1 MKKIV
6 LTMLMGG
13 SLAAQAAD
21 NLKFHGTLIS
31 PPNCTINNDQTID
44 VGFGNL
50 LINKIDGTR
59 YAQNVPY
66 EITCDSTVR
75 DETMA
80 MTLTLS
86 GSVSDF
92 NPAAVNT
99 SVAGLGIE
107 LRQND
112 QPFTLGSTITVN
124 EQSIPVLKAIPVKKS
139 GASLKEG
146 GFDATATLQV
156 DYQ

>member
-1 MKKIV
+1 MKKMALMV
-6 LTMLMGG
+6 LI
-13 SLAAQAAD
+13 SSSFAAQSAE

-31 PPNCTINNDQTID
+31 PPNCTISHNQTIE
-44 VGFGNL
+44 VKFGNM
-50 LINKIDGTR
+50 LISKIDGTR

-66 EITCDSTVR
+66 EITCDSAVR
-75 DETMA
+75 DDTMT

-86 GSVSDF
+86 GSVTDF
-92 NPAAVNT
+92 NQAAINT

-112 QPFTLGSTITVN
+112 EPFTLGSTITVN
-124 EQSIPVLKAIPVKKS
+124 EQSAPVLKAIPVKKS
-139 GASLKEG
+139 GDSLTEG
-146 GFDATATLQV
+146 DFDATATLQV

>member
-1 MKKIV
+1 MPHRQPII
-6 LTMLMGG
+6 L
-13 SLAAQAAD
+13 SSR
-21 NLKFHGTLIS
+21 TLIS

-44 VGFGNL
+44 VKFGNL

-99 SVAGLGIE
+99 SVAGLGLNFGRTTNP
-107 LRQND
+107 LRWG
-112 QPFTLGSTITVN
+112 PPLR
-124 EQSIPVLKAIPVKKS
+124 
-139 GASLKEG
+139 
-146 GFDATATLQV
+146 
-156 DYQ
+156 

>member
-1 MKKIV
+1 
-6 LTMLMGG
+6 
-13 SLAAQAAD
+13 
-21 NLKFHGTLIS
+21 
-31 PPNCTINNDQTID
+31 
-44 VGFGNL
+44 
-50 LINKIDGTR
+50 
-59 YAQNVPY
+59 
-66 EITCDSTVR
+66 
-75 DETMA
+75 

-124 EQSIPVLKAIPVKKS
+124 EQSAPVLKAIPVKKS
-139 GASLKEG
+139 GASLTEG
-146 GFDATATLQV
+146 DFDATATLQV

>member
-1 MKKIV
+1 M
-6 LTMLMGG
+6 
-13 SLAAQAAD
+13 
-21 NLKFHGTLIS
+21 
-31 PPNCTINNDQTID
+31 
-44 VGFGNL
+44 

-139 GASLKEG
+139 GIALKEG

>member
-1 MKKIV
+1 MKKMALMV
-6 LTMLMGG
+6 LI
-13 SLAAQAAD
+13 SSSFAAQSAE

-31 PPNCTINNDQTID
+31 PPNCTISHNQTIE
-44 VGFGNL
+44 VKFGNM
-50 LINKIDGTR
+50 LISKIDGTR

-66 EITCDSTVR
+66 EITCDSAVC
-75 DETMA
+75 DDTMT

-86 GSVSDF
+86 GSVTDF
-92 NPAAVNT
+92 NQAAINT

>member
-1 MKKIV
+1 MKNSFDDV
-6 LTMLMGG
+6 NGG

-44 VGFGNL
+44 VEFGNL

-112 QPFTLGSTITVN
+112 QPFTLYHHYC
-124 EQSIPVLKAIPVKKS
+124 K
-139 GASLKEG
+139 
-146 GFDATATLQV
+146 
-156 DYQ
+156 

>member
-44 VGFGNL
+44 VKFGNL

-66 EITCDSTVR
+66 EITCC
-75 DETMA
+75 
-80 MTLTLS
+80 LLY
-86 GSVSDF
+86 
-92 NPAAVNT
+92 T
-99 SVAGLGIE
+99 S
-107 LRQND
+107 
-112 QPFTLGSTITVN
+112 PITVN

>member
-1 MKKIV
+1 
-6 LTMLMGG
+6 
-13 SLAAQAAD
+13 
-21 NLKFHGTLIS
+21 
-31 PPNCTINNDQTID
+31 
-44 VGFGNL
+44 
-50 LINKIDGTR
+50 
-59 YAQNVPY
+59 
-66 EITCDSTVR
+66 
-75 DETMA
+75 MA

-124 EQSIPVLKAIPVKKS
+124 EQSIPVLKAIPVKR
-139 GASLKEG
+139 AVLR
-146 GFDATATLQV
+146 
-156 DYQ
+156 

>member
-1 MKKIV
+1 MKKMALMV
-6 LTMLMGG
+6 LI
-13 SLAAQAAD
+13 SSSFAAQSAE

-44 VGFGNL
+44 VEFGNL

-66 EITCDSTVR
+66 EITCDATVR
-75 DETMA
+75 DET

>member
-1 MKKIV
+1 MIRR
-6 LTMLMGG
+6 
-13 SLAAQAAD
+13 S
-21 NLKFHGTLIS
+21 TLS
-31 PPNCTINNDQTID
+31 SVTP
-44 VGFGNL
+44 

-92 NPAAVNT
+92 NPAA
-99 SVAGLGIE
+99 
-107 LRQND
+107 
-112 QPFTLGSTITVN
+112 
-124 EQSIPVLKAIPVKKS
+124 
-139 GASLKEG
+139 
-146 GFDATATLQV
+146 
-156 DYQ
+156 

>member
-1 MKKIV
+1 MKKMALIV
-6 LTMLMGG
+6 LI
-13 SLAAQAAD
+13 SSSFAAQSAE

-44 VGFGNL
+44 VEFGNM
-50 LINKIDGTR
+50 LINKIDGTC

-75 DETMA
+75 DEAMA

-92 NPAAVNT
+92 NQAAVNT

-112 QPFTLGSTITVN
+112 QPFTLGSTIKVN

-139 GASLKEG
+139 GASLTEG